1 MKKLLFPAALLAFT
15 ISLFGQV
22 PVPSPSQQ
30 TPEPQKTAP
39 LPEPPKPAP
48 SPKPQ
53 ETVPLPD
60 KPNPQMP
67 KSDQAPSD
75 YSQEAYVVKDFQYLA
90 RFENDGTGTR
100 TYSAVI
106 QVNSDAGVQQWG
118 QLVFGYS
125 SANEKLDINYVRVKK
140 ADGRTIT
147 ASADAVQDLTA
158 GVARFAPMYTDYR
171 EKHITVPAL
180 RPGDTLEY
188 SIVTTTTTALAPN
201 QFWLNYDFDRNII
214 VLNEVLEVNVPKDRK
229 IILKTEDG
237 YAPQITTVG
246 DRKIYRWQEKNLTR
260 KSDDELKKEWKKKR
274 LHHDEDQSSVQLTT
288 FQSWEELGKWYAP
301 LQRERIKATPEL
313 RAKALELT
321 KDKSTELD
329 KIKALYDFVG
339 PEFRYVSLSFGVG
352 RYQPHSAGDIFAN
365 KYGDCKDK
373 HTLLSTMLDVIGVHA
388 DPVLI
393 NSERQLDP
401 DVPSPGQFDHVITLV
416 TLHDGKHIWLDTTTE
431 VAPFQLLAYQIRDKK
446 ALWVPIPSGNAQ
458 VITTPA
464 DSPVPNIQNLT
475 VDGKINDV
483 GTLNAKVHFEFRGDS
498 ELMFRSAFRSSPETE
513 WKTLCSNLGL
523 KGDASDVK
531 VSNPADTTTPFEVSY
546 TLSMP
551 NYMAW
556 SSKTPTFAV
565 PLPQVSMPEIDE
577 TDDDQPDPIT
587 LNGAPIN
594 SDFKITL
601 QVPEKYN
608 VQLPLPATVKRDYGT
623 YTVTYAKDKNA
634 ITAER
639 KLVLNIRDLPKQ
651 RLGDFAA
658 FHRIV
663 NSDQLQQIALETDS
677 NSGPTLPQGMKADD
691 LIAAGGAALQNQ
703 NFAAAVESFKR
714 ATELEPK
721 SKPAWRGLGAA
732 YLQMQKKDDAINAFN
747 KLLEIEPYDE
757 YAYLGIG
764 YAHIIDHD
772 YDKAVTAF
780 RKQVEINPLDSNAQ
794 FSLAS
799 ALVQLRRWDDALP
812 ELQKCA
818 QLMPRSAEVESSL
831 GQVYLELK
839 QPDKAMEA
847 FNKAVELG
855 GNATIWNNVAY
866 ELANHNLQL
875 DRAQQYAESAV
886 TQIATELRNV
896 DVDRLRIDDFR
907 RVTAIS
913 SYWDTLGWVHFQR
926 GDIQRAQKFIE
937 SAWLLGPN
945 GEVAYHLGEI
955 YEKEGHRDQAIQM
968 YAAAAGV
975 KRSYEPARTKLE
987 GMLKDKKKADDE
999 MKKAAAKYDTDPKL
1013 ELRDPSKIDGSADFA
1028 FVFAPGPKVE
1038 GVKFLS
1044 GDDKLKA
1051 LNNQLATLKYPVEF
1065 PDMTPTKLVR
1075 RGTVTCKSD
1084 ACTITLQ
1091 ASDAVVS
1098 AE

>member
-1 MKKLLFPAALLAFT
+1 MKKLLSLVVLLAST
-15 ISLFGQV
+15 SLFAQ
-22 PVPSPSQQ
+22 VPSPSPQ

-39 LPEPPKPAP
+39 LPEPEKVGP
-48 SPKPQ
+48 SSPRQQ
-53 ETVPLPD
+53 ETIPLPD
-60 KPNPQMP
+60 KPNPQVS
-67 KSDQAPSD
+67 KADQPD
-75 YSQEAYVVKDFQYLA
+75 YSQEAYVVKDFEYLA
-90 RFENDGTGTR
+90 RFEKDGTGTR
-100 TYSAVI
+100 TFNAVI
-106 QVNSDAGVQQWG
+106 DVRSDAGVQQWG

-140 ADGRTIT
+140 PDGRVIT
-147 ASADAVQDLTA
+147 ATPDAVQDLTA

-171 EKHITVPAL
+171 EKHITVPDL

-188 SIVTTTTTALAPN
+188 SIVTTTVTALAPN
-201 QFWLNYDFDRNII
+201 QFWLNYDFDHDII
-214 VLNEVLEVNVPKDRK
+214 VLNEVLEVNVPKDK
-229 IILKTEDG
+229 ALFLKTEDG
-237 YAPQITTVG
+237 FKPTITVQG
-246 DRKIYRWQEKNLTR
+246 DRKIYRWQSSNLKR
-260 KSDDELKKEWKKKR
+260 KSDDELKKEWKKRR
-274 LHHDEDQSSVQLTT
+274 LHHQEDQPAVQLTT
-288 FQSWEELGKWYAP
+288 FQSWQELGAWYAP
-301 LQRERIKATPEL
+301 LQRDRIKATPEL

-321 KDKSTELD
+321 QDKKTELD
-329 KIKALYDFVG
+329 KIKALYDFVATN
-339 PEFRYVSLSFGVG
+339 FRYVSLSFGVG

-373 HTLLSTMLDVIGVHA
+373 HTLLSTMLDVIGIHA

-416 TLHDGKHIWLDTTTE
+416 TLHDGSHIWLDTTTE
-431 VAPFQLLAYQIRDKK
+431 VAPFRMLAYQIRAKK
-446 ALWVPIPSGNAQ
+446 ALWVPTDGKPAQ
-458 VITTPA
+458 VIETPA
-464 DSPVPNIQNLT
+464 DSPYPNEQN
-475 VDGKINDV
+475 VVIDAKINDV
-483 GTLNAKVHFEFRGDS
+483 GTLTAKLHFTFRGDS
-498 ELMFRSAFRSSPETE
+498 ELLFRTAFRNSPETE
-513 WKTLCSNLGL
+513 WKNLCGNLGL
-523 KGDASDVK
+523 KGQASDVK
-531 VSNPADTTTPFEVSY
+531 VSDPTDTSIPFELSY
-546 TLSMP
+546 SLSMP

-556 SSKTPTFAV
+556 SSKTPSFAV
-565 PLPQVSMPEIDE
+565 PLPQVSMPEVDE

-587 LNGAPIN
+587 LTGAPIN

-601 QVPEKYN
+601 EVPAKYS

-623 YTVTYAKDKNA
+623 YSVTYGKDKNI

-639 KLVLNIRDLPKQ
+639 KLVLNVRDLPKK

-677 NSGPTLPQGMKADD
+677 NSGPKLPEGLKSDD

-703 NFAAAVESFKR
+703 NYNAAVESFKR
-714 ATELEPK
+714 ATELDAK

-732 YLQMQKKDDAINAFN
+732 YLQLQRKDDAIAAFN
-747 KLLEIEPYDE
+747 KLLEIDPYDE

-764 YAHIIDHD
+764 YAYIIDHD
-772 YDKAVTAF
+772 YDKAVDSF

-799 ALVQLRRWDDALP
+799 ALVQLRRWDEALP

-818 QLMPRSAEVESSL
+818 QLMPRSAEVQTSL

-839 QPDKAMEA
+839 QSDKAMEA
-847 FNKAVELG
+847 FDKAVDLG

-866 ELANHNLQL
+866 ELAQHDLQL

-886 TQIATELRNV
+886 SEIATQLRNV
-896 DVDRLRIDDFR
+896 DPEHLRMDDFH
-907 RVTAIS
+907 RVNAIS
-913 SYWDTLGWVHFQR
+913 SYWDTLGWVHFRR
-926 GDIQRAQKFIE
+926 GDVDRAQKFIE

-945 GEVAYHLGEI
+945 GEVAFHLAEI
-955 YEKEGHRDQAIQM
+955 YEKEGHRAEAVEM

-987 GMLKDKKKADDE
+987 EMLKDKKKADEE
-999 MKKAAAKYDTDPKL
+999 MKKAAAKYDVDPKL
-1013 ELRDPSKIDGSADFA
+1013 DLRDSGKLDGTADFA
-1028 FVFAPGPKVE
+1028 FVFSPGLKVT

-1051 LNNQLATLKYPVEF
+1051 LNDKLATLKYPVEF
-1065 PDMTPTKLVR
+1065 PDTTPTKLVR

-1084 ACTITLQ
+1084 NCTITLQ
-1091 ASDAVVS
+1091 ASDEVIS